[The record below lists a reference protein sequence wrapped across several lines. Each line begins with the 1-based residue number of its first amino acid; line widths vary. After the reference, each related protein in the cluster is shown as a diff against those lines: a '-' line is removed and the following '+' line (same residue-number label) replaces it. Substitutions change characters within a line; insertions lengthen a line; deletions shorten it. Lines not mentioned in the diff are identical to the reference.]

1 MGSVRRSIMVVGRC
15 ALVGANIRQQFVRY
29 EDCFELKKTERGS
42 LNLLVNTSLKYPFL
56 AANRSKHRFKFA
68 CSNKVKIILSQTN
81 CQTMN
86 KFWSMLIAGAVGG
99 LVTVGASKML
109 DNSSKVSA
117 FVPAPS
123 SKQVNFGDTP
133 APFDFTKAA
142 DRSMP
147 AVVHIKASESKETAA
162 QRQRQ
167 EYNPFRYFFGDSYE
181 DYAQPRSGTGSGV
194 IYTSDGYIVTNNHV
208 VDFADEFIV
217 TLHDNREF
225 KARIVGTDP
234 NSDMAVI
241 KIDANNLPAIE
252 IGNSDDVKVGE
263 WALAVG
269 NPFDLTSTVT
279 AGIISAKGRDIKII
293 KGGRAIE
300 SFIQTD
306 AAVNPGNS
314 GGALVD
320 VNGKLIGINSAI
332 ATPTGTFA
340 GYSFAIPVNLVKRI
354 CDDLITYGEY
364 KRPYLGADIATM
376 DTEVADALQ
385 IDFTPGVA
393 LVKLDPQGSA
403 AVAGLREKDIITK
416 INGKIVTGT
425 PELRE
430 YIGRS
435 KVGETITVV
444 YNRSGEEKEASVRL
458 KKRSDN

>member
-1 MGSVRRSIMVVGRC
+1 
-15 ALVGANIRQQFVRY
+15 
-29 EDCFELKKTERGS
+29 
-42 LNLLVNTSLKYPFL
+42 
-56 AANRSKHRFKFA
+56 
-68 CSNKVKIILSQTN
+68 
-81 CQTMN
+81 
-86 KFWSMLIAGAVGG
+86 
-99 LVTVGASKML
+99 
-109 DNSSKVSA
+109 
-117 FVPAPS
+117 
-123 SKQVNFGDTP
+123 
-133 APFDFTKAA
+133 
-142 DRSMP
+142 
-147 AVVHIKASESKETAA
+147 
-162 QRQRQ
+162 
-167 EYNPFRYFFGDSYE
+167 
-181 DYAQPRSGTGSGV
+181 
-194 IYTSDGYIVTNNHV
+194 
-208 VDFADEFIV
+208 
-217 TLHDNREF
+217 
-225 KARIVGTDP
+225 
-234 NSDMAVI
+234 MAVI

-293 KGGRAIE
+293 KGGRSIE

-354 CDDLITYGEY
+354 CDDLIAFGEY

-376 DTEVADALQ
+376 DTEVADALK

-403 AVAGLREKDIITK
+403 ADAGLMAKDVITK
-416 INGKIVTGT
+416 INGKTVTGS

-435 KVGETITVV
+435 KVGETVTVV
-444 YNRSGEEKEASVRL
+444 YNRDGKEKEITVRL
-458 KKRSDN
+458 KKRTDN